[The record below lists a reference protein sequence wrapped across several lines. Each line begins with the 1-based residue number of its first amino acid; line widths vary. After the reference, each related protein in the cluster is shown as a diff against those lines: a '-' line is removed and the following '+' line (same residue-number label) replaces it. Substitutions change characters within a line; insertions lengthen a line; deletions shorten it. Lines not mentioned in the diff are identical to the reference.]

1 METYLCFAFLTPTI
15 GLLLGLAFLMG
26 GV

>member
-1 METYLCFAFLTPTI
+1 MDTYLCFAFLTPTI
-15 GLLLGLAFLMG
+15 GLLFGLAFMLG